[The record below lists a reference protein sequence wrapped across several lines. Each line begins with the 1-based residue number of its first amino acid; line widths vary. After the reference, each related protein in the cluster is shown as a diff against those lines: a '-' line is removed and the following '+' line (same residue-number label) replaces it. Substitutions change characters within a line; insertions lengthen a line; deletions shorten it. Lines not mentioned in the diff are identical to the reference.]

1 VGRRQARL
9 NALLAT
15 ALLGVALG
23 PVAQAGV
30 QDVDVPAGE
39 EIRARVE
46 AASQQAL
53 DALGALGAAHRSG
66 AQTVGRLT
74 DRLTGVAQRAEALE
88 LDGIRQQALDLTDEL
103 HAFTARADVLQAE
116 VSGLA
121 DDVAERSETL
131 LSSLD
136 PPPLPHSAEFDAAL
150 VELAALDDGV
160 APLATRS
167 DSLVQDLTGLN
178 AAVESLSMELAG
190 TELPQVDPG
199 AARAPQKP
207 VDLSAVPVVELTTS
221 EGVLVLALRP
231 DEAPETVEN
240 FLKLVR
246 QGFYDGLTFHRVVP
260 RFLAQGGCPEG
271 DGSGGPGWTVDAEF
285 NDLPHRAGTLSMARF
300 AHPDSAGS
308 QFFLCLD
315 DWSSELDGR
324 YTVFGNLLVG
334 RDTLNR
340 ISEKGSET
348 GVPSESVVIERALAR
363 ARRPEDTPASSDR

>member
-1 VGRRQARL
+1 
-9 NALLAT
+9 
-15 ALLGVALG
+15 LLGVALG

-30 QDVDVPAGE
+30 QDADASALE
-39 EIRARVE
+39 EVRAQVE
-46 AASQQAL
+46 VASQQAL
-53 DALGALGAAHRSG
+53 ESLGALGAAHRSG
-66 AQTVGRLT
+66 AQAVGRLT
-74 DRLTGVAQRAEALE
+74 DRLTGVAQRADALE
-88 LDGIRQQALDLTDEL
+88 LDEIRQQALDLTDEL
-103 HAFTARADVLQAE
+103 SALTARADVLQAE
-116 VSGLA
+116 VHELA
-121 DDVAERSETL
+121 GSVTVRTETL
-131 LSSLD
+131 LTSLD
-136 PPPLPHSAEFDAAL
+136 PASLPHSAELDAAL
-150 VELAALDDGV
+150 LELVALGDGV
-160 APLATRS
+160 APLTARS
-167 DSLVQDLTGLN
+167 DVLVQEITALN

-190 TELPQVDPG
+190 TEPPQAVEGQPG
-199 AARAPQKP
+199 GEKAPRAP

-221 EGVLVLALRP
+221 EGVMVLALRP
-231 DEAPETVEN
+231 DRAPETVEN

-324 YTVFGNLLVG
+324 YTVFGNMLAG
-334 RDTLNR
+334 RDTLQR
-340 ISEKGSET
+340 IAEKGSET

>member
-1 VGRRQARL
+1 
-9 NALLAT
+9 
-15 ALLGVALG
+15 LLGVALV
-23 PVAQAGV
+23 PAAQAGV

-39 EIRARVE
+39 EVRAQVE

-53 DALGALGAAHRSG
+53 NALGALGAAHRSG

-74 DRLTGVAQRAEALE
+74 DRLTGVAQRAQALE
-88 LDGIRQQALDLTDEL
+88 LDGIRQHALGLTDEL
-103 HAFTARADVLQAE
+103 QALTARADVLQAE
-116 VSGLA
+116 VDGLA
-121 DDVAERSETL
+121 DSVAARTETL
-131 LSSLD
+131 LASLD
-136 PPPLPHSAEFDAAL
+136 PAPLPHSAELDAAL
-150 VELAALDDGV
+150 LELAALDDGV
-160 APLATRS
+160 APLADRS
-167 DSLVQDLTGLN
+167 DDLVQVLTALN
-178 AAVESLSMELAG
+178 AAVESLSMELVDTEGPQAG
-190 TELPQVDPG
+190 EADPG
-199 AARAPQKP
+199 AARMPRTP

-221 EGVLVLALRP
+221 EGVLVLTLRP
-231 DEAPETVEN
+231 DKAPATVEN

-324 YTVFGNLLVG
+324 YTVFGSVLAG
-334 RDTLNR
+334 RDTLQR